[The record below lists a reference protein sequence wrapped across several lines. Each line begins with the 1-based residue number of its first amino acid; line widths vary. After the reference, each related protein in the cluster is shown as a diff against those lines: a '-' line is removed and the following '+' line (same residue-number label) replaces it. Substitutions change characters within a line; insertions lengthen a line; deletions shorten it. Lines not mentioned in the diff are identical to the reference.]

1 MTPVARSWERVMN
14 ELERL
19 QKSHLVEVQALDR
32 ALEAANALLER
43 LNTIIAMDRRS
54 EPRQHVSE
62 STARDR
68 ANDPERLAA

>member
-1 MTPVARSWERVMN
+1 MN

-19 QKSHLVEVQALDR
+19 QQSHLAEVQALDR

-54 EPRQHVSE
+54 ELRPHASA

-68 ANDPERLAA
+68 ADDPERLAA